1 MMNEKEVLLDVMKTV
16 NINQT
21 TLGEKAGYKSKS
33 AITEILNRR
42 GMKVDILLKLLS
54 AMDCEL
60 VVKHIPSGQEW
71 NIGES

>member
-1 MMNEKEVLLDVMKTV
+1 MTEKEMIVDVMKTL

-21 TLGEKAGYKSKS
+21 TLGEMAGYKSKS

-42 GMKVDILLKLLS
+42 GMKIDILLKLLT

-60 VVKHIPSGQEW
+60 VVRHPDSGKEW
-71 NIGES
+71 SIK

>member
-1 MMNEKEVLLDVMKTV
+1 MNEKETLREIMKTL
-16 NINQT
+16 NLNQT
-21 TLGEKAGYKSKS
+21 MLGEKAGYKSKS

-60 VVKHIPSGQEW
+60 TVKHKESGKEW
-71 NIGES
+71 VIR